1 MNSQNNSYPVTALL
15 FIAGGLVT
23 AVFSG
28 SLYKIAHGVSLA
40 EVLAVGLVVPSFTW
54 VAQLTAA
61 FTWLDQNQ
69 RRVYARD
76 LSWVCLVG
84 SIALL
89 PAAIANFTLES
100 APLALSVANVVA
112 SVLLMAVLIFL
123 RSVLHGLSVLWPMSW
138 CTFIAMNMT
147 LFAWVSRHWWG

>member
-1 MNSQNNSYPVTALL
+1 MNSQNASYPATVLL

-28 SLYKIAHGVSLA
+28 SLYEIAHGVSLT

-54 VAQLTAA
+54 LAQLTAA
-61 FTWLDQNQ
+61 FFWLYRDQ

-76 LSWVCLVG
+76 LAWVCLVG
-84 SIALL
+84 SVALL
-89 PAAIANFTLES
+89 PAAIANFLITD

-112 SVLLMAVLIFL
+112 SVLLMATLIFL
-123 RSVLHGLSVLWPMSW
+123 RSVLHGVSVIWPMSW

-147 LFAWVSRHWWG
+147 LFAWVSRHWWE